1 MKSKKGF
8 TLIELTLAIAFISIL
23 LITIGV
29 VTVDIISVYRK
40 GVAMK
45 AVNSTGLD
53 LIREFSDSIA
63 AAPSVN
69 YADICNE
76 TYKDNPDNKGKCEE
90 NGAQK
95 IIYQE
100 YKTPG
105 IIKINGKDNSEKNV
119 PVVGAF
125 CNGKDSFLWN
135 TGYVKNAIYTTAADN
150 SEILGAIMTYNYIDP
165 VDNITKTKTKED
177 FRLLKV
183 SDPNRELCAGRIGN
197 EVSYDS
203 ENIYKSKNDEG
214 KFVFQMTSV
223 LKEEPLELLPT
234 TNKAVGL
241 ALYSFIV
248 YPPIK
253 NISGETFNSA
263 SMILATI
270 TGGVDITKS
279 GDYCTVPADPFSD
292 FNYCAINKFNF
303 AMRSTGE

>member
-53 LIREFSDSIA
+53 LINEFSRSISE
-63 AAPSVN
+63 APSVD
-69 YADICNE
+69 YAALCGQVYD
-76 TYKDNPDNKGKCEE
+76 DNSKKEQCKIDN
-90 NGAQK
+90 AYR

-100 YKTPG
+100 YKTPDM
-105 IIKINGKDNSEKNV
+105 IKINNKDDSKAPV
-119 PVVGAF
+119 PVAGAF
-125 CNGKDSFLWN
+125 CDGKDSFLWN
-135 TGYVKNAIYTTAADN
+135 TGYVNNLSIYTNADG
-150 SEILGAIMTYNYIDP
+150 SSISGAKLTYRTIIDP
-165 VDNITKTKTKED
+165 ANEKNNDT
-177 FRLLKV
+177 FRLLKI
-183 SDPNRELCAGRIGN
+183 SDPNRELCINRINPDYNYNNNGTGM
-197 EVSYDS
+197 YRD
-203 ENIYKSKNDEG
+203 KDANDEW
-214 KFVFQMTSV
+214 VFQMTSV

-234 TNKAVGL
+234 TNSAVGL
-241 ALYSFIV
+241 ALYSFVV
-248 YPPIK
+248 YPQTK
-253 NISGETFNSA
+253 NPSGETFNPA

-270 TGGVDITKS
+270 AGGVDITKS
-279 GDYCTVPADPFSD
+279 GDYCTVPTDVFSD